1 MDQSIVMKVTFEG
14 TTRRLPVTR
23 DISFVDFHQQLAER
37 FSITAPFVTQYED
50 LDKDIIT
57 FDSDAELKDLF
68 STIEDTSKPLRISL
82 FTLEEAKEAAKARR
96 SASAM
101 YADNSIP
108 QMDNLISKVSDLV
121 SAMESSLKGTEYVGE
136 GCETHT
142 PAAPATSGLRRK
154 ADTLMTDDP
163 PCAKPYRKGVF
174 HGLRQYI
181 SAFPSGK
188 SGFKKHVTSVSPE
201 VKVSFKKLVRY
212 IKKEEDTGAIVSAL
226 KDNLP
231 TFRKWLVSDLGDE
244 GLPEGMSVD
253 VIVIALHEDLLPKV
267 GERTTS
273 RVTSFV
279 RTALVDEGVVAI
291 LRKLRSLGPMPWENG
306 FTFSRIG
313 KQGPR
318 GFDVHHKIQC
328 TSCGMRPIV
337 GSRFKC
343 TNRKNF
349 NLCTNC
355 HGNEQVA
362 KEGMKF
368 TECKYVWENVLV
380 DVRVPPAPLKI
391 GNRGPRVKF
400 LHKVLTDEG
409 YMNESMYLRQMGLF
423 STETQAAVKQF
434 QQEQDLGSSAED
446 GVYDE
451 ITANCLENMVET
463 RDMNIDKSIQA
474 SDQVETITV
483 GV

>member
-1 MDQSIVMKVTFEG
+1 MDQSIILKVTFEG
-14 TTRRLPVTR
+14 TIRRLPVTR
-23 DISFVDFHQQLAER
+23 DISFADFHQQLAER
-37 FSITAPFVTQYED
+37 FSITVPFVTQYED

-57 FDSDAELKDLF
+57 FDSDAELNDLF

-82 FTLEEAKEAAKARR
+82 LTLEEAKEAAKARR
-96 SASAM
+96 SASATD
-101 YADNSIP
+101 AGNSIP
-108 QMDNLISKVSDLV
+108 QMDNLICKVSDLV
-121 SAMESSLKGTEYVGE
+121 SAMESSLKGTESVDE
-136 GCETHT
+136 GCDATHAR
-142 PAAPATSGLRRK
+142 AAPATAGLRGM
-154 ADTLMTDDP
+154 ADTPMT
-163 PCAKPYRKGVF
+163 PCAKPYRKGLF

-188 SGFKKHVTSVSPE
+188 SGFKKHATSVSPE

-231 TFRKWLVSDLGDE
+231 TFRKWLVSDLGDQ
-244 GLPEGMSVD
+244 GFPEEISIH
-253 VIVIALHEDLLPKV
+253 VIVTALHEDLLPKV
-267 GERTTS
+267 GEHTTS
-273 RVTSFV
+273 RITSFV
-279 RTALVDEGVVAI
+279 STALVDEGVVAI

-391 GNRGPRVKF
+391 GDRGPRVKF
-400 LHKVLTDEG
+400 LHKVLTDAG

-423 STETQAAVKQF
+423 STKTQAAVKQF
-434 QQEQDLGSSAED
+434 QQEQGLGSSAED
-446 GVYDE
+446 GNYDE

-463 RDMNIDKSIQA
+463 RDMNIETSTQA
-474 SDQVETITV
+474 SDQVEPIAV